1 MRKGD
6 NFSIGTRS
14 AGAAAATAPA
24 KEKAERQDREARV
37 TELRDQ
43 YRAGTYK
50 VDAAE
55 LSRKLV
61 DSHLRSKSPYRD

>member
-6 NFSIGTRS
+6 NFSTATQS

-24 KEKAERQDREARV
+24 KEKAERRDREARIAD
-37 TELRDQ
+37 LREQ
-43 YRAGTYK
+43 YLAGTYK

>member
-6 NFSIGTRS
+6 NFSTATQS
-14 AGAAAATAPA
+14 AGAAATAPA
-24 KEKAERQDREARV
+24 KEKAERQDREARIAD
-37 TELRDQ
+37 LREQ
-43 YRAGTYK
+43 YLAGTYK